1 MLNQSL
7 VILVGGKGTRIKRFT
22 RKIPKPLIKINNNIF
37 LEYILNYYSKY
48 NFKKIF
54 LLTGYKAYKFK
65 KYNNKR
71 SHCSLIKCIRE
82 KEKEN

>member
-37 LEYILNYYSKY
+37 LEYILN
-48 NFKKIF
+48 
-54 LLTGYKAYKFK
+54 
-65 KYNNKR
+65 
-71 SHCSLIKCIRE
+71 
-82 KEKEN
+82 